1 MKSDMKG
8 FQLKMLLV
16 IAGTLI
22 VRAEKHKFM
31 SSVHIL
37 DTISLMS
44 KLKMSVLPARNL
56 HVHVISLPTCS
67 EWGKNIIRPH
77 VERLHYGT

>member
-1 MKSDMKG
+1 MNG
-8 FQLKMLLV
+8 FEINMLLV

-22 VRAEKHKFM
+22 ARAEKHNVM

-44 KLKMSVLPARNL
+44 KLKMSVLLARNL
-56 HVHVISLPTCS
+56 PGHVRSLPACS
-67 EWGKNIIRPH
+67 E
-77 VERLHYGT
+77 

>member
-1 MKSDMKG
+1 MND
-8 FQLKMLLV
+8 FELKMLLV
-16 IAGTLI
+16 IACTSI
-22 VRAEKHKFM
+22 IRAEKHKVM

-56 HVHVISLPTCS
+56 HVHVIRLPTCS
-67 EWGKNIIRPH
+67 E
-77 VERLHYGT
+77 